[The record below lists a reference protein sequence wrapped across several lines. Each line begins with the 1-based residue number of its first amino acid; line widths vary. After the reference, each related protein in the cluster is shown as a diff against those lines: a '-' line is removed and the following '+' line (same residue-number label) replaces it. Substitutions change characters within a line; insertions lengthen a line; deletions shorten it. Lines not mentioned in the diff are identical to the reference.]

1 MTFTIRTAKASDA
14 SAIADVA
21 VASIRG
27 LGANFYDAAQIEAWS
42 AAFTPESVQAS
53 FVTGITWV
61 AVDDGQVVGFA
72 KWEPP
77 TEFDLLYVHPNA
89 AGTGVARALSDALE
103 RAAINAG
110 VFHLEGTVSRSA
122 RAAFD
127 SFGYERVEEATRHVG
142 GQSFAVARMRKN
154 FDEEL
159 RRVF

>member
-14 SAIADVA
+14 PGIAGVA
-21 VASIRG
+21 VASIRR
-27 LGANFYDAAQIEAWS
+27 LGVNFYDAGQIEAWS

-61 AVDDGQVVGFA
+61 ADEGGEIAGFA

-89 AGTGVARALSDALE
+89 AGAGVARALSHALE
-103 RAAINAG
+103 RAAVTIG
-110 VFHLEGTVSRSA
+110 VFHLEATVSRSA

-127 SFGYERVEEATRHVG
+127 SFGYELVEESTRHVG

-154 FDEEL
+154 L
-159 RRVF
+159 GG